1 MKLSELLSVIGS
13 AERIRLFGKD
23 QKEPFFTEYKGN
35 IDLLRDHGEFIEDDP
50 EVVRL
55 QAHPEIKHREYKE
68 RGLLPPFEPDI
79 TRQYEFK
86 DLTLFLYYDIFL
98 E

>member
-1 MKLSELLSVIGS
+1 MKLSEILSVIGN
-13 AERIRLFGKD
+13 AERIRLFGKG
-23 QKEPFFTEYKGN
+23 QTEPFFTEYKGN
-35 IDLLRDHGEFIEDDP
+35 IELLKSRDEFIEDDP

-55 QAHPEIKHREYKE
+55 QAHPEIRHREYKE
-68 RGLLPPFEPDI
+68 HGLIPPFEPDI